1 MKTKSAVT
9 IAALGCAL
17 FGLSQQAVA
26 DGGAITLEARCYLNI
41 KDSKQ
46 IGDRK
51 IVYNVQFCGVTNKA
65 GSGFMHEVS
74 LHGPVWSES
83 SPQGNHLIGHSVIVD
98 KDEDQIYMSIERRG
112 IAPDPG
118 VGRWTIT
125 GGTGKYVGT
134 SGNGTYSVDYLP
146 TIVEGSLLNIATLKG
161 QYQLP

>member
-1 MKTKSAVT
+1 MKTNNAIT
-9 IAALGCAL
+9 FAALGCVL
-17 FGLSQQAVA
+17 FGLSQHAVA
-26 DGGAITLEARCYLNI
+26 DGGSITLEARCYIHI
-41 KDSKQ
+41 KDSTQ

-51 IVYNVQFCGVTNKA
+51 IIYNTQFCGVTNKSGA
-65 GSGFMHEVS
+65 GFMHEVS

-83 SPQGNHLIGHSVIVD
+83 SPVGNRLFGHNVIVD
-98 KDEDQIYMSIERRG
+98 KEDDEIYMSIERRG

-125 GGTGKYVGT
+125 GGTGKYAGA
-134 SGNGTYSVDYLP
+134 SGSGTYSVDYLP